1 VAGGTSVSAP
11 EKTGL
16 MGILL
21 KWMILGDFPKK
32 KMSSQEDEVAKSY
45 GRKERFIDLC
55 PIV

>member
-1 VAGGTSVSAP
+1 VGSTVSAP

-21 KWMILGDFPKK
+21 KWMIWGIFQKK
-32 KMSSQEDEVAKSY
+32 NEQPGGKVAKSY

>member
-1 VAGGTSVSAP
+1 
-11 EKTGL
+11 

-32 KMSSQEDEVAKSY
+32 KMSSQEDEVAKSS